1 MSREP
6 ENPDVL
12 KRQHYKH
19 WARESVRYSDTD
31 RQGHVNNAVFA
42 TYLEAGRVALL
53 YGAKKE
59 SAPPPGTS
67 FALVSLL
74 LTYRAEIL
82 WPGEVGIGTTCV
94 RVGSSSAAFDQ
105 ALFIGDTCVATA
117 RTVLVLMDNS
127 TRKSRPLPDETRR
140 ALLD

>member
-12 KRQHYKH
+12 KPEHYKH
-19 WARESVRYSDTD
+19 WTTESVRYSDTD

-53 YGAKKE
+53 YGAKKA
-59 SAPPPGTS
+59 SPPPPGTS
-67 FALVSLL
+67 FALVNLL
-74 LTYRAEIL
+74 LAYRAEIL
-82 WPGEVGIGTTCV
+82 WPGEVSIGTTCV
-94 RVGSSSAAFDQ
+94 RVGSSSVDFDQ
-105 ALFIGDTCVATA
+105 ALFVGGACVATA
-117 RTVLVLMDNS
+117 QTVLVLMDNA

-140 ALLD
+140 ALLE